1 MTVRERERQGV
12 WDRVLT
18 WMTPH
23 ERTVSIQEGEIL
35 RDNILDGA
43 NADQR
48 RRLRSN
54 QDLLALSAAIFAAI
68 RRRSRAVT
76 RIPPKLVFEESD
88 GTQRPVQD
96 PRHPAQRLMRR
107 VNGTLTFKQGMSLV
121 ETYKL
126 TDGMA
131 FWVKRRLKTK
141 DTVVEFEIWNP
152 RQVIIVPDKEKPW
165 LPADFILRTNRTD
178 VHVAPRDMLFYRH
191 LLDPRNFL
199 LGLAPIPAA
208 RIATDTGLEAV
219 RYNQRFFDND
229 ANSGRIYTLEGG
241 GPAEAQRVEQE
252 MERKFKGT
260 DKAHR
265 SMVTTSGL
273 TELSKA
279 ISQKDMQFME
289 QLHWGVEEVGRVM
302 EMAPVLLGDMQNTS
316 GIGSETM
323 TPAMRDFWVMIED
336 QVTNTYAEITEFL
349 LKPDFDRRLKAIPDT
364 RGIPELQKDRKLQ
377 AEVDDI
383 ELGNGKVF
391 INELRERDGQDDVD
405 WGDEPLLPNMMTPLS
420 QAPPENPEPPES
432 DKTAPPKDT
441 SAAVQGETANQRQS
455 REELEEVLHSVFQT
469 ELRRLLRHITQHSRA
484 EQILMELP
492 NRVRKIPIDV
502 LEGYDWDMLAR
513 RKDIERQ
520 LLGLYELSLQATGFI
535 ETSPEASGLEGKTR
549 ELAPAH
555 ELAVIFARRRAGN
568 LLVLDGTANMVNW
581 TRARV
586 RRLTATAIEQ
596 GHSPR
601 MLKNALRAD
610 FASWSPRRAETVART
625 EMAFAQSDASLK
637 SYESMG
643 HEGKEWSWPGG
654 EPDGICDT
662 NDGQQVPLDKPF
674 RSGHQAP
681 PGHPSCR
688 CALLPVRKLESK
700 V

>member
-1 MTVRERERQGV
+1 MTVRDQTQGV

-43 NADQR
+43 NPDQR

-54 QDLLALSAAIFAAI
+54 QDLLALSTAIFAAI

-76 RIPPKLVFEESD
+76 RIPPILVFEESD

-121 ETYKL
+121 ETHKL

-152 RQVIIVPDKEKPW
+152 RQVVVVPDKEKPW
-165 LPADFILRTNRTD
+165 LPADFVLRTSKSD
-178 VHVAPRDMLFYRH
+178 VHVAPRDVLFFRH

-199 LGLAPIPAA
+199 LGLAPIPAV

-229 ANSGRIYTLEGG
+229 ASPGRIYALEGG

-260 DKAHR
+260 DKSHR
-265 SMVTTSGL
+265 SMVLTSGL

-289 QLHWGVEEVGRVM
+289 QLHWTVEEVARVM
-302 EMAPVLLGDMQNTS
+302 EMAPVLLGDMQNTAS
-316 GIGSETM
+316 IGSETM

-336 QVTNTYAEITEFL
+336 QVTNTYTELTEFL

-364 RGIPELQKDRKLQ
+364 RGIPELQSDRKLQ
-377 AEVDDI
+377 ADVDAI
-383 ELGNGKVF
+383 ELGTGKVF
-391 INELRERDGQDDVD
+391 INELRERDGQDEVE
-405 WGDEPLLPNMMTPLS
+405 WGDEPLLLNTITPLS
-420 QAPPENPEPPES
+420 QAPVENPEPPES

-441 SAAVQGETANQRQS
+441 SAAVQGETTNQRQS
-455 REELEEVLHSVFQT
+455 REELEEVLHSLFQT

-492 NRVRKIPIDV
+492 SRVRKIPVDV

-513 RKDIERQ
+513 RKDVERQ
-520 LLGLYELSLQATGFI
+520 LLELYELSLQATGFI
-535 ETSPEASGLEGKTR
+535 EQNPEASAPKGKAR

-555 ELAVIFARRRAGN
+555 ELAVMFARRRAGN

-625 EMAFAQSDASLK
+625 ELAFAHSDASLK

-654 EPDGICDT
+654 DPDGICDV
-662 NDGQQVPLDKPF
+662 NDGQQVPLDGRF
-674 RSGHQAP
+674 RSGHSAP

-688 CALLPVRKLESK
+688 CALLPVRKLSTK